1 MGLMR
6 DEDVLNVLRA
16 KEKLLTPVEL
26 AELLGGML
34 ENGISHSVIVFY
46 FKRAFPSIPLRA
58 LLESGLWWRVG
69 KGGMSDQEFNEHL
82 KPWVGRGVAACNG
95 GHLV

>member
-1 MGLMR
+1 MR

-16 KEKLLTPVEL
+16 KEKLLTPLEL

-34 ENGISHSVIVFY
+34 EGGISHSAIVFY
-46 FKRAFPSIPLRA
+46 FKRAFPSIPLRV

-69 KGGMSDQEFNEHL
+69 EGKLSDQGFNEHL
-82 KPWVGRGVAACNG
+82 SPWVGRGVAAGNG

>member
-1 MGLMR
+1 ML

-16 KEKLLTPVEL
+16 KERLLTPVEL
-26 AELLGGML
+26 AELLGGIL
-34 ENGISHSVIVFY
+34 EGGISHSAIVFY
-46 FKRAFPSIPLRA
+46 FKRAFPPIPLRV

-82 KPWVGRGVAACNG
+82 SPWVGQGMAAGNG